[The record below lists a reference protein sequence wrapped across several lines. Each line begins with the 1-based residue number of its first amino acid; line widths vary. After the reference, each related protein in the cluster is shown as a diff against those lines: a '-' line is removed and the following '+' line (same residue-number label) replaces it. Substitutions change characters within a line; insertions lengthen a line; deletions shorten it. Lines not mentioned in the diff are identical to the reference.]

1 MKLIALGLLTGLI
14 ATPVWA
20 SSTPKDWQPGFSGN
34 VQLMVGYSQNT
45 SQFNTHRNHNDDRQN
60 KGQKDSR
67 FIVGPLGEISY
78 VFPDAEQKISFGTK
92 KSDVALG
99 RFHAELSI
107 AQRLPE
113 NSSLILSYVPGFLSK
128 ETWEDPYLLNDARTS
143 TKTRVRAV
151 RLQYNNILG
160 SQFSFDSA
168 VGRLFINLENN
179 GNGTGLS
186 PDDVQRLT
194 RAGDFAFSEGSYMH
208 YLGRGL
214 MLRTA
219 LNYTRMNAK
228 GQAMT
233 NNNYGGAVTLIQFL
247 PSSSLAMTLSYN
259 RVLFEG
265 TNPVFNQTQ
274 KNNKWA
280 AFLAYQYKQPFGW
293 KNWGWVNLLG
303 YSRTDS
309 NIAFY
314 DENSWLLSTGLS
326 YKF

>member
-1 MKLIALGLLTGLI
+1 MKVIALGLLTSLVAI
-14 ATPVWA
+14 PAWA
-20 SSTPKDWQPGFSGN
+20 ASPPKDWQPGFSGN

-45 SQFNTHRNHNDDRQN
+45 SQFNTERNYNWDRDN
-60 KGQKDSR
+60 SGQKDGR
-67 FIVGPLGEISY
+67 FIFGPLGDISY
-78 VFPDAEQKISFGTK
+78 TFPDAEQQISFGTK

-113 NSSLILSYVPGFLSK
+113 NSRLILSYIPGFLST

-143 TKTRVRAV
+143 TKTRVRAM
-151 RLQYNNILG
+151 RLQYKNILG

-179 GNGTGLS
+179 GNGTDLPS
-186 PDDVQRLT
+186 EDIQSLT
-194 RAGDFAFSEGSYMH
+194 REGNFAFSEGSYMH

-219 LNYTRMNAK
+219 LNYTHMNAK

-233 NNNYGGAVTLIQFL
+233 NNNYGGSVTVIQFL

-259 RVLFEG
+259 RVLFED
-265 TNPVFNQTQ
+265 TNPVFDQTQ
-274 KNNKWA
+274 KNNKWG

-303 YSRTDS
+303 YSQTQS

-314 DENSWLLSTGLS
+314 DANSWLLSTGLS